1 MNAQRSETEFVDGL
15 RVYAPHERAPDYII
29 ANATIDNTTL
39 CAWLSAHPGQVRI
52 VIKRSQGGKY
62 YAAVDTYKRD
72 AEQPSRA
79 PVKDRPQPDQGNAVD
94 ASNGD
99 PFGDDIPF
107 MPRGKRAHW
116 IA

>member
-15 RVYAPHERAPDYII
+15 RVYAPHERAPEYII
-29 ANATIDNTTL
+29 ANASLDRDALT
-39 CAWLSAHPGQVRI
+39 AWLAGRAPQIRV

-79 PVKDRPQPDQGNAVD
+79 PVKDCPQPESTGGGFED
-94 ASNGD
+94 
-99 PFGDDIPF
+99 DDIPF
-107 MPRGKRAHW
+107 
-116 IA
+116 